1 MAGIYLSLGSNI
13 GDRAGHIARALELLA
28 ARRVRVVRRSALY
41 ETEPVEMR
49 AQEWFLNGVVE
60 VETEPLGG
68 EGLGSGSD
76 WGPQRLMQALLEIER
91 ALGRERVTPK
101 GPRIIDIDILLYGSA
116 VVREARLEI
125 PHPRMAER
133 RFVLVPFAEIA
144 PEAVHPVL
152 KKTIGELLRETRDR
166 SEVRRVEAEPTE

>member
-13 GDRAGHIARALELLA
+13 GDRAEHIARALELLA
-28 ARRVRVVRRSALY
+28 ARGVRVVRRSALY

-60 VETEPLGG
+60 VETEPLGPAG
-68 EGLGSGSD
+68 VGGGSE

-101 GPRIIDIDILLYGSA
+101 GPRIIDIDILLYGSE
-116 VVREARLEI
+116 VVREAQLEI

-133 RFVLVPFAEIA
+133 RFVLVPLVEIA
-144 PEAVHPVL
+144 PEVRHPVL
-152 KKTIGELLRETRDR
+152 GMTAAELLAATRDA
-166 SEVRRVEAEPTE
+166 SEVWPSGEQKG

>member
-60 VETEPLGG
+60 VETEPLG
-68 EGLGSGSD
+68 
-76 WGPQRLMQALLEIER
+76 R
-91 ALGRERVTPK
+91 
-101 GPRIIDIDILLYGSA
+101 
-116 VVREARLEI
+116 
-125 PHPRMAER
+125 
-133 RFVLVPFAEIA
+133 
-144 PEAVHPVL
+144 
-152 KKTIGELLRETRDR
+152 
-166 SEVRRVEAEPTE
+166 